1 VVSLPPETIGMTAL
15 ELRKVSKRFLGLQA
29 LEDVSFSIRAG
40 ELVALIGP
48 NGAGKST
55 LINIIA
61 GDQAASSGAVFFA
74 GQDLSGLPPHA
85 VNARGLTRTYQAAEI
100 FGRLSVLENVMVG
113 GVRSTSLTMTESL
126 LMLPSAR
133 RKRARLRGLAQE
145 ALVAAGLSQQAGLPG
160 NNLSAGHQRLL
171 AIARA
176 LATGND
182 WLILDE
188 PGAGLNHV
196 EKLELVAVIRMLS
209 ERGKTILFVEHDM
222 GLVGD
227 LAERILVI
235 DRGRLIADGRPQ
247 DVRQDRR
254 VIDAYLGVPQAVQHA
269 STGRTPPGAP
279 LLEAKHLVVRYGANA
294 ALNNV
299 TLQVPAKSIVAVVG
313 PNGAGKSTL
322 LKALIRVIPIAA
334 GDVRLAGRAA
344 ANMTVHEMVSAGV
357 ALAPEGRELFA
368 SLSVLDNLVLG
379 AYTRRSAWLGR
390 PLTPGSRQ
398 AIDGIFALFPRLADR
413 RKQLAGTLSGGEGQ
427 MLAVGR
433 ALMSEPRVLMLDEP
447 SLGLAPIMVAEIFK
461 ALVSLRDEGLTILL
475 VEQNARAALE
485 IADRG
490 YVIETGRIVADDDA
504 QALLTSPE
512 IALAYLGGAAKTR
525 ALTPTR

>member
-1 VVSLPPETIGMTAL
+1 
-15 ELRKVSKRFLGLQA
+15 
-29 LEDVSFSIRAG
+29 
-40 ELVALIGP
+40 
-48 NGAGKST
+48 
-55 LINIIA
+55 
-61 GDQAASSGAVFFA
+61 
-74 GQDLSGLPPHA
+74 
-85 VNARGLTRTYQAAEI
+85 
-100 FGRLSVLENVMVG
+100 
-113 GVRSTSLTMTESL
+113 
-126 LMLPSAR
+126 
-133 RKRARLRGLAQE
+133 
-145 ALVAAGLSQQAGLPG
+145 
-160 NNLSAGHQRLL
+160 
-171 AIARA
+171 
-176 LATGND
+176 
-182 WLILDE
+182 
-188 PGAGLNHV
+188 
-196 EKLELVAVIRMLS
+196 
-209 ERGKTILFVEHDM
+209 
-222 GLVGD
+222 
-227 LAERILVI
+227 
-235 DRGRLIADGRPQ
+235 
-247 DVRQDRR
+247 
-254 VIDAYLGVPQAVQHA
+254 
-269 STGRTPPGAP
+269 
-279 LLEAKHLVVRYGANA
+279 
-294 ALNNV
+294 
-299 TLQVPAKSIVAVVG
+299 
-313 PNGAGKSTL
+313 L